1 MAQNITD
8 QKVCWQ
14 ICQINKCI
22 SKTYVKSCQNSTQC
36 NFILCRIWVWD
47 WSVSTCAAFSR
58 LTAEALQV
66 LPEKKI
72 KNIYT
77 IFKSCV
83 FQQQPPCFGYH
94 SGWHE
99 SKMVTAR
106 KHLRAGFMK
115 EKEKNKECS
124 NKSCRRGKRDYR
136 WESSSCSSRNGRY
149 NNNSSTG
156 QLFTPTRVISK
167 TVILLW
173 NIMAG
178 LCCSHVVHVTFFSIA
193 LK

>member
-1 MAQNITD
+1 MQNLGLRWKCVDMCSIFSSHCRSSASSTWKKNKKYLHNI
-8 QKVCWQ
+8 QKL
-14 ICQINKCI
+14 CI
-22 SKTYVKSCQNSTQC
+22 PAT
-36 NFILCRIWVWD
+36 
-47 WSVSTCAAFSR
+47 AAT
-58 LTAEALQV
+58 LWL
-66 LPEKKI
+66 
-72 KNIYT
+72 
-77 IFKSCV
+77 
-83 FQQQPPCFGYH
+83 H

-124 NKSCRRGKRDYR
+124 NKSCRRGKRDYK

-156 QLFTPTRVISK
+156 QLFTPTHVTSK

>member
-1 MAQNITD
+1 MLNLVKIVLSVTLYYAEFGFEIEVCRHVQHFLVSL
-8 QKVCWQ
+8 QK
-14 ICQINKCI
+14 
-22 SKTYVKSCQNSTQC
+22 
-36 NFILCRIWVWD
+36 LCK
-47 WSVSTCAAFSR
+47 FY
-58 LTAEALQV
+58 L
-66 LPEKKI
+66 EKKI
-72 KNIYT
+72 NIYT

-83 FQQQPPCFGYH
+83 FQQQPPRFGYH

-156 QLFTPTRVISK
+156 QLFTPTRVTSK

>member
-1 MAQNITD
+1 MLNLVKIVLSVTLYYAEFGFEIEVCRHVQHFLVSLQKLCKFYLKKNYLHNI
-8 QKVCWQ
+8 QKL
-14 ICQINKCI
+14 CI
-22 SKTYVKSCQNSTQC
+22 PAT
-36 NFILCRIWVWD
+36 
-47 WSVSTCAAFSR
+47 AAT
-58 LTAEALQV
+58 LWL
-66 LPEKKI
+66 
-72 KNIYT
+72 
-77 IFKSCV
+77 
-83 FQQQPPCFGYH
+83 H

-124 NKSCRRGKRDYR
+124 NKSCRRGKRDYK

-156 QLFTPTRVISK
+156 QLFTPTRVTSK